1 MAEKIVLL
9 QTSSFDI
16 FRANLIKILQTI
28 PNSIFGIFNAVGRKL
43 ITRLWLGLSH
53 LNEHRFNHNFNNCIN
68 SLCTCSL
75 DAESTVHFFRHCN
88 YYNSDRITLL
98 NDRNSVDRS
107 SGLQKLDACS

>member
-28 PNSIFGIFNAVGRKL
+28 PNSIFGIFNAVGCKL

-53 LNEHRFNHNFNNCIN
+53 LKEHRFNHNFNNCIN
-68 SLCTCSL
+68 CLCTCSL
-75 DAESTVHFFRHCN
+75 AAESTVHFFRHCN
-88 YYNSDRITLL
+88 HYNSDRIALL